1 MKENEKDVTNPAV
14 EEGYEVAD
22 LVIAPLDV
30 LAGFALADPEDPRY
44 KAGYQHR
51 NRYGEVIV
59 KAAKVLRQ
67 GSEGEDHIDAILN
80 VTRAIDCFLLE
91 YAATRGGYEGLQKDY
106 AECRE

>member
-22 LVIAPLDV
+22 LVIVPLDV

-44 KAGYQHR
+44 KAGYKHR

-59 KAAKVLRQ
+59 KAATVLRQ
-67 GSEGEDHIDAILN
+67 GSEGEDHIDAILS

-91 YAATRGGYEGLQKDY
+91 YATTRGGYEVLQKDY
-106 AECRE
+106 TECRE